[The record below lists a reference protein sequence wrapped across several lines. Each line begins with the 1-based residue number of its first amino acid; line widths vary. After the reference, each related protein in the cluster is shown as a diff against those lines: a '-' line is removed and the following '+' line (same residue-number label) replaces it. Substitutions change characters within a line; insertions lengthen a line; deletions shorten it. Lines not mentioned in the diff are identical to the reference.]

1 MAADSLWHICFK
13 WNPSLSYA
21 ADQTIY
27 VTYMYVTAK
36 PQRKFISNGP
46 EFSVKLMLTSVRHRF
61 CDTKYDIYIERLDI
75 SKTV

>member
-27 VTYMYVTAK
+27 VTYMYIIVK
-36 PQRKFISNGP
+36 QQCLFISDGP
-46 EFSVKLMLTSVRHRF
+46 EFSVKLTLTNIRLREFSVKLMLTNV
-61 CDTKYDIYIERLDI
+61 
-75 SKTV
+75 